1 MRLARSGNTMYWVFV
16 RVLGAKGNINE
27 TQFFDDLSE
36 NFDGQ
41 AEQVSLILL
50 QLRGHFD
57 LESERNELY
66 FPPKEKQENLSYK
79 QRDRANRKVE
89 NI

>member
-1 MRLARSGNTMYWVFV
+1 MHWVFV
-16 RVLGAKGNINE
+16 RVLGAKRNINE

-36 NFDGQ
+36 NFGGQ
-41 AEQVSLILL
+41 AEQVALILL
-50 QLRGHFD
+50 QWRGHCD
-57 LESERNELY
+57 HELEINEMY